1 MAVRIGS
8 VEADRPAIGGPDQIE
23 AAALVGFVALAC
35 FELILD
41 IRIAAVADQRAG
53 RIAVAAVADDQWLE
67 AAQPLG
73 DAEHIA
79 ILEAAALRILAV
91 DRDLEFGGG
100 APLDR
105 ADQPVAD
112 LRRLLGAE
120 AARRGRE
127 IMVADRLADSHP
139 IGGARSLGEG
149 AVDIGPGG
157 RLRRAFAR
165 PLDRKSTRL

>member
-1 MAVRIGS
+1 MYLLVFFSCRRRQTRCSLVTG
-8 VEADRPAIGGPDQIE
+8 VQTW
-23 AAALVGFVALAC
+23 ALPIF
-35 FELILD
+35 
-41 IRIAAVADQRAG
+41 
-53 RIAVAAVADDQWLE
+53 
-67 AAQPLG
+67 
-73 DAEHIA
+73 A

-100 APLDR
+100 TPLDR

-127 IMVADRLADSHP
+127 IMVADRLADRHP
-139 IGGARSLGEG
+139 IGVARSLGEG

-157 RLRRAFAR
+157 RLRRGVPR
-165 PLDRKSTRL
+165 DRKSTRLNSSHYFAPRMPSSA